1 MLFADIIFRRDRA
14 YLDAVAAVIRRQ
26 SHRAAEHMLP
36 ARQISFQDQS
46 LKAMFDEVHN
56 FAEWVAT
63 YDDLL
68 DKRQLA
74 AQGINVIRYPRQRT
88 HGRNMIVSSTAE
100 LRLLHVL
107 VLRRL
112 TGLNLGL
119 PRTGSW
125 LSPSA

>member
-1 MLFADIIFRRDRA
+1 
-14 YLDAVAAVIRRQ
+14 
-26 SHRAAEHMLP
+26 
-36 ARQISFQDQS
+36 
-46 LKAMFDEVHN
+46 MFDEVHN

-100 LRLLHVL
+100 CGCCTCWSCAGSRNS
-107 VLRRL
+107 
-112 TGLNLGL
+112 TLGL